1 MISSVF
7 RRLLSIGLVILV
19 STAVTAWATLAFA
32 DQKSSPKIECK
43 VDTEVIDHNCNSN
56 NSNIEDSPV
65 IQNPSDG
72 DFESLAVVSTDPS
85 DGENDVP
92 VDMSEI
98 KVTFNKKID
107 KNTVDTGS
115 LALFANNCSNDVCNN
130 PNIQDISVSGKSVTF
145 TIENNDHFSPDTNYI
160 ASLLSSLQDE
170 DGNFLDCA
178 NSKAIDS
185 NCEWEFGTSSTTTE
199 PVITPDPTSGP
210 VGPSSDSLSENM
222 TTSGP
227 VGPSSDS
234 LSENMTIDVFA

>member
-1 MISSVF
+1 MINSVF

-43 VDTEVIDHNCNSN
+43 VDTEVIDNYCNSN

-65 IQNPSDG
+65 IQKPSDG

-85 DGENDVP
+85 DGENDFP
-92 VDMSEI
+92 VDLSEI
-98 KVTFNKKID
+98 KVTFNKEID

-115 LALFANNCSNDVCNN
+115 LALFANNCSNDVCND

-145 TIENNDHFSPDTNYI
+145 TIENDDHFSPDTNYI
-160 ASLLSSLQDE
+160 ASLLSSIQDE

-222 TTSGP
+222 T
-227 VGPSSDS
+227 
-234 LSENMTIDVFA
+234 IDVFA

>member
-1 MISSVF
+1 MINSVF

-32 DQKSSPKIECK
+32 DQKLSPKIECK
-43 VDTEVIDHNCNSN
+43 VDTEVIDNYCNSN

-65 IQNPSDG
+65 IQKPSDG

-85 DGENDVP
+85 DGENDFP
-92 VDMSEI
+92 VDLSEI
-98 KVTFNKKID
+98 KVTFNKEID

-160 ASLLSSLQDE
+160 ASLLSSIQDE

-222 TTSGP
+222 T
-227 VGPSSDS
+227 
-234 LSENMTIDVFA
+234 IDVFA

>member
-1 MISSVF
+1 MISSVI
-7 RRLLSIGLVILV
+7 RRLLSIGLVVLV
-19 STAVTAWATLAFA
+19 FTTGMASAAPAFA
-32 DQKSSPKIECK
+32 DQNSSHQIECRE
-43 VDTEVIDHNCNSN
+43 DTEVIDSQCNSN
-56 NSNIEDSPV
+56 NSNIEDSAV

-72 DFESLAVVSTDPS
+72 DFESLGVVSTDPS

-92 VDMSEI
+92 VDLSEI

-107 KNTVDTGS
+107 KNSVDTGS

-160 ASLLSSLQDE
+160 ASLLSSIQDE